1 MRFWIRVYVRSGSTF
16 SFQTK
21 KEDLIHGLLN
31 ITESDAIFN
40 LTDVDSQLMNG
51 EVPWRGPREKS
62 PEMMQNIIEELSK
75 PGDIVVDWNAGTGIS
90 LTYLCFIFPLVFSKV
105 SHFFV
110 SLRVSG
116 ASIKAAQAVGRHILA
131 FEEDEA
137 IFNALLKPSAM
148 GPPKH
153 PRPAAT
159 DEAPPKRPRP
169 DKWCKSFIL
178 CSNYPSITSLSSSTY
193 KI

>member
-62 PEMMQNIIEELSK
+62 IEMMQGILEELSK
-75 PGDIVVDWNAGTGIS
+75 PGDIVVDWNAGTGNYSCIS
-90 LTYLCFIFPLVFSKV
+90 LL
-105 SHFFV
+105 
-110 SLRVSG
+110 
-116 ASIKAAQAVGRHILA
+116 
-131 FEEDEA
+131 
-137 IFNALLKPSAM
+137 N
-148 GPPKH
+148 
-153 PRPAAT
+153 
-159 DEAPPKRPRP
+159 
-169 DKWCKSFIL
+169 
-178 CSNYPSITSLSSSTY
+178 
-193 KI
+193 